1 MRSLGK
7 FGSIHT
13 TDKLFQTRFEFVSP
27 LHREEGR
34 RVPTREAI
42 RNSQTEKPLGWAGW
56 NFFTRLIRNISVNID
71 LFLRKSSLRLYSFR
85 IVSAGAKMN
94 LKEQYKIVK
103 WIIVVSKKKKI
114 WNMKIA
120 SNTIDLKIQKS
131 FVDLCRRSF
140 KFCIGGRKIYI
151 QRNWIKIYSYY
162 YTN

>member
-7 FGSIHT
+7 FGSIHAI
-13 TDKLFQTRFEFVSP
+13 DKLFQTRFEFVSP

-94 LKEQYKIVK
+94 LKEQY
-103 WIIVVSKKKKI
+103 
-114 WNMKIA
+114 
-120 SNTIDLKIQKS
+120 DLKIQKS

-151 QRNWIKIYSYY
+151 QRN
-162 YTN
+162 

>member
-7 FGSIHT
+7 FGSIHAI
-13 TDKLFQTRFEFVSP
+13 DKLFQTRFEFVSP
-27 LHREEGR
+27 LHREGR

-94 LKEQYKIVK
+94 LKEQYKTVK
-103 WIIVVSKKKKI
+103 WIIVVSKKKK
-114 WNMKIA
+114 
-120 SNTIDLKIQKS
+120 
-131 FVDLCRRSF
+131 
-140 KFCIGGRKIYI
+140 KFEI
-151 QRNWIKIYSYY
+151 
-162 YTN
+162 